1 MHEIEKKILAAVT
14 SQAYQPLKPKAL
26 LRKIGFSLDQ
36 YADFKVAIRKLIKE
50 GRLELA
56 KNSTIR
62 PSGTT
67 NSVTGVF
74 RKTSGGFGFVRL
86 QPVDGKPVPEVYIP
100 QEAVG
105 DASTG
110 DTVLARIGRKSKRP
124 DLGPRGDIVRVLERA
139 TKQFV
144 GTYFERDGQGLVRVD
159 GTVFIHSIYV
169 GDPGAKGAQ
178 PEDKVVFEMLRFP
191 TAEEREIGRAHV

>member
-1 MHEIEKKILAAVT
+1 MHDIEKKIVSAVT
-14 SQAYQPLKPKAL
+14 SPGYQPLKPKAL

-67 NSVTGVF
+67 NAVTGVF
-74 RKTSGGFGFVRL
+74 RKTSGGFGFVRP
-86 QPVDGKPVPEVYIP
+86 QPLDGKPASEIYIP
-100 QEAVG
+100 QESVG

-124 DLGPRGDIVRVLERA
+124 DLGPRGDIV
-139 TKQFV
+139 Q
-144 GTYFERDGQGLVRVD
+144 
-159 GTVFIHSIYV
+159 
-169 GDPGAKGAQ
+169 
-178 PEDKVVFEMLRFP
+178 
-191 TAEEREIGRAHV
+191 